1 MYMEDKK
8 ENGGIKALRKRPNPG
23 NQPILIFPFDPIL
36 QQRDVMYKFAFP
48 LSERMPLL
56 SENIP
61 IENQPKIPAGSD

>member
-1 MYMEDKK
+1 MLGF
-8 ENGGIKALRKRPNPG
+8 N
-23 NQPILIFPFDPIL
+23 PIL